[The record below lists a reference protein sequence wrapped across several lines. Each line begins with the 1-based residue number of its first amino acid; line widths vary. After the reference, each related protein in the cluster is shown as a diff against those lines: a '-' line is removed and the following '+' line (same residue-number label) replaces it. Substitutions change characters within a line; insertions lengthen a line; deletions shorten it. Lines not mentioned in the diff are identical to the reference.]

1 MSCES
6 VDRRMIRFNLDAIF
20 VIAIFIFRAKC
31 HLNTA
36 DHSSMEPCE
45 DDTCFTLDGPCFIP
59 REKGILKRLDGVKVG
74 HKQRLDLG
82 EHGKYDLITRAMR
95 PLLFEIPD
103 FLSEDEC
110 DHIVSLA
117 GDHELFKS
125 EAKGGLTATDNWK
138 FDPKLSGKANGPKGL
153 YKNWDFDSDG
163 KITVDEIKKFARIFR
178 YLYLT
183 DQEVRNI
190 FSDLN
195 LPELDGDGVITS
207 DEFKD
212 LNTLLIDSYMYEIGR
227 SHPRHRERFSEQTWL
242 TQEHED
248 SLLQEIRLR
257 VQALT
262 KLPEEIIYGSEY
274 LQVVRYGVDGH
285 YHAHLDSETHDLP
298 EVPCCHQTP
307 AVGTDGTKCKLCRY
321 ITILYFLNEV
331 DDGGETAFPMAD
343 NATLNKQILS
353 TIRETQDL
361 YNLSEYCHKSNLV
374 FTPKKGTAILWYN
387 HMMDPSG
394 WLGESDPYSIHGGCA
409 VKGGIKWIANNWITA
424 PYKNRAHVPSQYVL
438 RPDVQILED

>member
-6 VDRRMIRFNLDAIF
+6 VHRRMIPFNLDAIF
-20 VIAIFIFRAKC
+20 VTVIFIFRAKC

-59 REKGILKRLDGVKVG
+59 REKGILKRLDGVK
-74 HKQRLDLG
+74 RMDLG

-110 DHIVSLA
+110 DHIISLA

-125 EAKGGLTATDNWK
+125 EAKGGLTATDSWK
-138 FDPKLSGKANGPKGL
+138 FDPKLGKP
-153 YKNWDFDSDG
+153 
-163 KITVDEIKKFARIFR
+163 
-178 YLYLT
+178 T
-183 DQEVRNI
+183 DQKDCIRTGTSTPMETSPLRR

-207 DEFKD
+207 EEFQD

-242 TQEHED
+242 TQEHKD
-248 SLLQEIRLR
+248 GVLQEIRLR

-274 LQVVRYGVDGH
+274 LQVVRYDVDGH
-285 YHAHLDSETHDLP
+285 YHAHLDSETHDLL

-307 AVGTDGTKCKLCRY
+307 TVGTDGTKCKLCRY

>member
-1 MSCES
+1 M
-6 VDRRMIRFNLDAIF
+6 
-20 VIAIFIFRAKC
+20 
-31 HLNTA
+31 
-36 DHSSMEPCE
+36 
-45 DDTCFTLDGPCFIP
+45 
-59 REKGILKRLDGVKVG
+59 
-74 HKQRLDLG
+74 
-82 EHGKYDLITRAMR
+82 
-95 PLLFEIPD
+95 
-103 FLSEDEC
+103 
-110 DHIVSLA
+110 
-117 GDHELFKS
+117 
-125 EAKGGLTATDNWK
+125 
-138 FDPKLSGKANGPKGL
+138 
-153 YKNWDFDSDG
+153 
-163 KITVDEIKKFARIFR
+163 
-178 YLYLT
+178 
-183 DQEVRNI
+183 NI
-190 FSDLN
+190 SHA
-195 LPELDGDGVITS
+195 GVITS

-248 SLLQEIRLR
+248 GLLQEIRLR

-394 WLGESDPYSIHGGCA
+394 WLGESDPYSIHGGCV

-438 RPDVQILED
+438 RPDVQIRED